1 MPDGWHVVVYV
12 LGLNVMQFK
21 TDLHVQSNQIIR
33 FLFMQH
39 SYIYFLTF
47 SFIRLSGA
55 YKAQLFSCNIYTS
68 VMLSVRNFHP
78 IYIVIQNQY

>member
-33 FLFMQH
+33 FLLMQH
-39 SYIYFLTF
+39 SYIYFQKF

-55 YKAQLFSCNIYTS
+55 YKAQLLSCNIYTS